1 MGVNTMSF
9 EQASTLLASLH
20 EQATGKSA
28 LTPTDLSD
36 FISVAQSTLQAGYD
50 PVINAISQ
58 VVGRTIIA
66 VRPYDRK
73 FRGLE
78 ASNDRWGG
86 ITRKINFA
94 DRPAVDSKVYQLVD
108 GQSVDQYEVRKPKVL
123 QTNYVGSDVY
133 TGFYTIF
140 TTQLDSAFR
149 SPEAFGEFM
158 SGLMEHFSNE
168 REQWLEN
175 FTRSAVNN
183 FIAGKIDMEA
193 SPSDPAVVHL
203 LTEYNALTGLSLTAQ
218 TVRQPANYSP
228 FIKWMYARVGE
239 LSDKMAER
247 SELYQAKITG
257 YDIYRHTPVR
267 DQRIYMLSE
276 YLKSF
281 ETEVKSDVYNAGY
294 LNIAGVEGV
303 SFWQS
308 IKAPSSIYTTP
319 MEIDTDG
326 SYKEGSAVNKTTVI
340 GVMFDRDAIAYNIF
354 NDSMDTTP
362 MNARGKFYNIFN
374 NMNVRFT
381 NDFTEKGIVLLL
393 D

>member
-1 MGVNTMSF
+1 MGVNTMNF

-20 EQATGKSA
+20 EQATGKA
-28 LTPTDLSD
+28 VLTPTDLSD
-36 FISVAQSTLQAGYD
+36 FVSVAQSTLQAGYD
-50 PVINAISQ
+50 PIINAISQ

-78 ASNDRWGG
+78 ATNDRWGG

-94 DRPAVDSKVYQLVD
+94 DRPPVDSKVFDLVD

-175 FTRSAVNN
+175 FTRSALNN
-183 FIAGKIDMEA
+183 FIAGKIDLAGVDGNE
-193 SPSDPAVVHL
+193 SVVHL
-203 LTEYNALTGLSLTAQ
+203 LTEYNTLTGLSLTAQ

-228 FIKWMYARVGE
+228 FIKWLYARVGE

-308 IKAPSSIYTTP
+308 IQSPDEISSTP
-319 MEIDTDG
+319 MVIDATGAYD
-326 SYKEGSAVNKTTVI
+326 KGSAVVEDNII
-340 GVMFDRDAIAYNIF
+340 GVLFDRDAIAYNIF

-381 NDFTEKGIVLLL
+381 NDFTEKGIILIL

>member
-1 MGVNTMSF
+1 MGVNTMDF
-9 EQASTLLASLH
+9 EQASTLLTSLH
-20 EQATGKSA
+20 EQATGKAA

-36 FISVAQSTLQAGYD
+36 FVSVAQSTLQAGYD

-78 ASNDRWGG
+78 ATNDRWGG

-94 DRPAVDSKVYQLVD
+94 DRPPVDSKVYALVD

-140 TTQLDSAFR
+140 TTQLDAAFR

-175 FTRSAVNN
+175 FTRSALNN
-183 FIAGKIDMEA
+183 FIAGKIDLAGVAGNE
-193 SPSDPAVVHL
+193 SVVHL
-203 LTEYNALTGLSLTAQ
+203 LTEYNTLTGLSLTAQ

-228 FIKWMYARVGE
+228 FIKWLYARVGE

-308 IKAPSSIYTTP
+308 IQSPDEISSTP
-319 MEIDTDG
+319 MVIDATGAYD
-326 SYKEGSAVNKTTVI
+326 KGSAVVEDNII
-340 GVMFDRDAIAYNIF
+340 GVLFDRDAIAYNIF

-381 NDFTEKGIVLLL
+381 NDFTEKGIVLIL

>member
-1 MGVNTMSF
+1 MAVNSMNF

-20 EQATGKSA
+20 EQATGKTT
-28 LTPTDLSD
+28 LTPTNLSD
-36 FISVAQSTLQAGYD
+36 FISVAQATLQAGYD

-66 VRPYDRK
+66 VRPYSRK
-73 FRGLE
+73 FSGLE
-78 ASNDRWGG
+78 VSNDRWGG
-86 ITRKINFA
+86 ITRKLSFG
-94 DRPAVDSKVYQLVD
+94 DRDPVDSKVYQLVD
-108 GQSVDQYEVRKPKVL
+108 GQSIDQYEVRKPVVL

-175 FTRSAVNN
+175 LTRATLNN
-183 FIAGKIDMEA
+183 FIAGKIDIGG
-193 SPSDPAVVHL
+193 DGVVHL
-203 LTEYNALTGLSLTAQ
+203 LTEYNTLTGLTLTAT
-218 TVRQPANYSP
+218 TVRQPANYP
-228 FIKWMYARVGE
+228 AFIKWLYARVGE
-239 LSDKMAER
+239 ISDKMTER
-247 SELYQAKITG
+247 SMLYQQAITG

-281 ETEVKSDVYNAGY
+281 NTEVKSDVYNEGY
-294 LNIAGVEGV
+294 LNIADVEAV
-303 SFWQS
+303 SYFQS
-308 IKAPSSIYTTP
+308 IDAPSSISSTPVYINNSGVVTTGNAVV
-319 MEIDTDG
+319 ETDVLG
-326 SYKEGSAVNKTTVI
+326 VI
-340 GVMFDRDAIAYNIF
+340 FDRDAIAYNIF
-354 NDSMDTTP
+354 NDTVDTTP
-362 MNARGKFYNIFN
+362 LNARGKYYNMFN

-381 NDFTEKGIVLLL
+381 NDFTEKGVVLLL

>member
-86 ITRKINFA
+86 ITRKLNFA
-94 DRPAVDSKVYQLVD
+94 DRPAVDSKVYALTD

-203 LTEYNALTGLSLTAQ
+203 LSEYNALTGLSLTAQ

-247 SELYQAKITG
+247 SQLYQAHITG

-308 IKAPSSIYTTP
+308 IKAPASIYTTP

>member
-1 MGVNTMSF
+1 MGVNTMNF

-28 LTPTDLSD
+28 LTPTDLSE

-86 ITRKINFA
+86 ITRKLNFA
-94 DRPAVDSKVYQLVD
+94 DRPPVDSKVYELVD
-108 GQSVDQYEVRKPKVL
+108 GQSVDQYEVRKPNVL

-175 FTRSAVNN
+175 LTRSAVNN
-183 FIAGKIDMEA
+183 FIAGKIDLAGVAGNE
-193 SPSDPAVVHL
+193 SVVHL

-228 FIKWMYARVGE
+228 FIKWLYARVGE
-239 LSDKMAER
+239 ISDKMAER

-303 SFWQS
+303 SYWQS
-308 IKAPSSIYTTP
+308 IEAPDEISSTP
-319 MEIDTDG
+319 MVIDSNGAYDKG
-326 SYKEGSAVNKTTVI
+326 DAVVEDNII
-340 GVMFDRDAIAYNIF
+340 GVLFDRDAIAYNIF
-354 NDSMDTTP
+354 NDTMDTTP

>member
-1 MGVNTMSF
+1 MGVNTMNF

-20 EQATGKSA
+20 EQATGKAA
-28 LTPTDLSD
+28 LTPTDLSE

-78 ASNDRWGG
+78 VTNDRWGG
-86 ITRKINFA
+86 ITRKLNFA
-94 DRPAVDSKVYQLVD
+94 DRPAVDSKVYQLTD
-108 GQSVDQYEVRKPKVL
+108 GQSVDQYEVRKPNIL

-140 TTQLDSAFR
+140 TTQLESAFR

-158 SGLMEHFSNE
+158 SGLMEHFNNE

-183 FIAGKIDMEA
+183 FIAGELDLA
-193 SPSDPAVVHL
+193 RTDSVVHL

-228 FIKWMYARVGE
+228 FIKWLYARVGE
-239 LSDKMAER
+239 ISDKMAER
-247 SELYQAKITG
+247 SELFQAKITG

-308 IKAPSSIYTTP
+308 IKSPDQISSTP
-319 MEIDTDG
+319 VVIDSAG
-326 SYKEGSAVNKTTVI
+326 AYAKGSAVTHDKII

-354 NDSMDTTP
+354 NDTMDTTP

>member
-86 ITRKINFA
+86 ITRKLNFA
-94 DRPAVDSKVYQLVD
+94 DRPAVDSKVYALVD
-108 GQSVDQYEVRKPKVL
+108 GQNVDQYEVRKPKVL

-203 LTEYNALTGLSLTAQ
+203 LSEYNALTGLSLTAQ

-247 SELYQAKITG
+247 SELYQAKITD

>member
-1 MGVNTMSF
+1 MGVNTMNF

-28 LTPTDLSD
+28 LTPTDLSE

-78 ASNDRWGG
+78 VTNDRWGG
-86 ITRKINFA
+86 ITRKLNFA
-94 DRPAVDSKVYQLVD
+94 DRPAVDSKVYQLTD
-108 GQSVDQYEVRKPKVL
+108 GQSVDQYEVRKPNVL

-140 TTQLDSAFR
+140 TTQLESAFR

-158 SGLMEHFSNE
+158 SGLMEHFNNE

-183 FIAGKIDMEA
+183 FIAGELDLA
-193 SPSDPAVVHL
+193 RTDSVVHL

-228 FIKWMYARVGE
+228 FIKWLYARVGE
-239 LSDKMAER
+239 ISDKMAER

-308 IKAPSSIYTTP
+308 IKSPDEISSTP
-319 MEIDTDG
+319 VVIDSAG
-326 SYKEGSAVNKTTVI
+326 AYAKGSAVTQDKII

-354 NDSMDTTP
+354 NDTMDTTP

>member
-1 MGVNTMSF
+1 MGVNTMNF

-78 ASNDRWGG
+78 ITNDRWGG

-94 DRPAVDSKVYQLVD
+94 DRPPVDSKVYQLVD
-108 GQSVDQYEVRKPKVL
+108 GQSVDQYEVRKPNVL

-175 FTRSAVNN
+175 FTRSALNN
-183 FIAGKIDMEA
+183 FIAGELDLARTDNVI
-193 SPSDPAVVHL
+193 HL

-228 FIKWMYARVGE
+228 FIKWLYSRVGE

-247 SELYQAKITG
+247 SELFQAKITG

-308 IKAPSSIYTTP
+308 IQSPDQISSTP
-319 MEIDTDG
+319 VVIDSTG
-326 SYKEGSAVNKTTVI
+326 AYAKGTAVTQDKII

-381 NDFTEKGIVLLL
+381 NDFTEKGIVLVL

>member
-1 MGVNTMSF
+1 MGVNTMNF

-28 LTPTDLSD
+28 LTPTDLSE

-78 ASNDRWGG
+78 VTNDRWGG
-86 ITRKINFA
+86 ITRKLNFV
-94 DRPAVDSKVYQLVD
+94 DRPAVDSKVYQLTD
-108 GQSVDQYEVRKPKVL
+108 GQSVDQYEVRKPNVL

-140 TTQLDSAFR
+140 TTQLESAFR

-158 SGLMEHFSNE
+158 SGLMEHFNNE

-183 FIAGKIDMEA
+183 FIAGELDLA
-193 SPSDPAVVHL
+193 RTDSVVHL

-218 TVRQPANYSP
+218 TVRQPGNYSP
-228 FIKWMYARVGE
+228 FIKWLYARVGE
-239 LSDKMAER
+239 ISDKMAER
-247 SELYQAKITG
+247 SELFQAKITG

-308 IKAPSSIYTTP
+308 IKSPDQISSTP
-319 MEIDTDG
+319 VVIDSAG
-326 SYKEGSAVNKTTVI
+326 AYAKGSAVTQDKII

-354 NDSMDTTP
+354 NDTMDTTP

>member
-1 MGVNTMSF
+1 MGVNTMDF
-9 EQASTLLASLH
+9 QQASTLLASLH
-20 EQATGKSA
+20 EQATGKA
-28 LTPTDLSD
+28 VLTPTDLSD
-36 FISVAQSTLQAGYD
+36 FVSVAQSTLQAGYD

-78 ASNDRWGG
+78 ATNDRWGG

-94 DRPAVDSKVYQLVD
+94 DRPPVDSKVYALVD

-175 FTRSAVNN
+175 FTRSALNN
-183 FIAGKIDMEA
+183 FIAGKIDLA
-193 SPSDPAVVHL
+193 GAGDPSVVHL
-203 LTEYNALTGLSLTAQ
+203 LTEYNTLTGLSLTAQ

-228 FIKWMYARVGE
+228 FIKWLYARVGE

-247 SELYQAKITG
+247 SQLYQAKITG

-308 IKAPSSIYTTP
+308 IQSPDEISSTP
-319 MEIDTDG
+319 MVIDATGAYDKG
-326 SYKEGSAVNKTTVI
+326 TAVTEDNII

-362 MNARGKFYNIFN
+362 MNARGKFYNVFN

-381 NDFTEKGIVLLL
+381 NDFTEKGIVLIL